1 MTPERPSADPPP
13 RKALRLFV
21 AIEPSDAVR
30 RRLGAIQA
38 ELKRI
43 AGRHADEVKWVPVG
57 NIHLTLQFL
66 GAVPQERL
74 GAVEA
79 ALAAASEAA
88 RPLALEVRGA
98 GGFPNA
104 RRPRVLWAGVI
115 GEVEPLAALAAGVGR
130 RLAPLG
136 YAPEDRPFS
145 PHLTLGR
152 AREGRGAPGLGGA
165 LLSANASEG
174 VPWRADALVLFQSH
188 LSPAGPRYEAL
199 ARFGLGK
206 DAGW

>member
-1 MTPERPSADPPP
+1 LN
-13 RKALRLFV
+13 LRLFV
-21 AIEPSDAVR
+21 ALEPPDTVR
-30 RRLGAIQA
+30 KRLGAIQA

-74 GAVEA
+74 GAIEA
-79 ALAAASEAA
+79 ALAEAAETA
-88 RPLALEVRGA
+88 RPLSLEVRGA

-104 RRPRVLWAGVI
+104 RRPRVLWAGAT
-115 GEVEPLAALAAGVGR
+115 GEVELLAALAAEVGR

-136 YAPEDRPFS
+136 YPPEERRFS
-145 PHLTLGR
+145 AHLTLGR
-152 AREGRGAPGLGGA
+152 AREARGAPGLGGA
-165 LLSANASEG
+165 LLAASASEG

-199 ARFGLGK
+199 ARIGLGRSVTR
-206 DAGW
+206 